1 MATDKNVNLN
11 LKTKGDT
18 KGAKQ
23 TKDAIKSVRLET
35 ERARK
40 SLNAMSSNFKF
51 MATTFLAVAK
61 SVDKLTSLTDKMVTA
76 QNVLNQ
82 TFGKTTDSVNDYI
95 DNLAKMTGISNTDIK
110 NKTSLFGQMA
120 VSLGMSTEKA
130 SEFSTALDDL
140 SAKLSLL
147 YNIDFNSS
155 AKALL
160 DAVKGE
166 SSTLTTLT
174 GIVIKTQSLQNT
186 LNELGINMIASN
198 LTGANLAL
206 LQYITVAK
214 EVNATNKDMQQIVND
229 LAWQKQI
236 LRNQVKELANAFGNL
251 LYPILRA
258 ILPVLNGILIAITT
272 IINALASLF
281 GITKRSSNNIG
292 GVAEAFDN
300 LGGSIAGATE
310 KAKKSLRPFDKL
322 NNIMTPTPTTGTG
335 GGGGG
340 LDPRLYGEAQKIA
353 DQMLKIKNRA
363 QEIADEILKWLGF
376 TKDVN
381 GQLKWSG
388 KTLLKNI
395 YNWWKKLNLL
405 AKLLVGMGLL
415 IGAKKLYKVIKS
427 LVSLVQGSKIW
438 GNFTILANS
447 IKNEGLITTVEE
459 LVGSMTLL
467 ERSIGAIGGA
477 LVMFQGIGN
486 IANALKDIA
495 KGGEDIYNVTQ
506 FVIGAIETL
515 SGLALV
521 IGFLTGNAPLII
533 GGAIGTIVGVI
544 GELGNEISK
553 SKDSLYE
560 FNKKYK
566 ETKESVDSGLTSYRN
581 QLRAYQDLA
590 GELKNLVDA
599 NGKVK
604 EGYEDRVSYILN
616 ELNNAFG
623 TEYELVNGMIT
634 KNGIYLKSMQDIE
647 NEIGK
652 YVQIKQGQYLLEKYE
667 DLKNEA
673 LDKSNEKQAKLNAL
687 EKEYK
692 KQKEELIKKYGEQD
706 QRVDELDKKYEF
718 LAGNIN
724 REYNDATLFLKDYSA
739 LSEAVTTG
747 NLAEIERLTNK
758 FYTENDSSVKKYTKQ
773 VKTYFSE
780 LTGEVQNSK
789 TLSQQVSNALSNDMS
804 ASGKTAGQSW
814 KNAFANS
821 VNANGGL
828 KINTSVSANGSGK
841 VTLTARANGG
851 FVDTGQMF
859 VARENGIPELV
870 GRIGRKTAVAN
881 NDQIVEAVASGVAR
895 ANMMTKPKQKIEI
908 IAEGDASGLLD
919 FITFKQKE
927 KNRQYGF

>member
-23 TKDAIKSVRLET
+23 TKDAIKDVRLET

-51 MATTFLAVAK
+51 MATTCLAVAK

-292 GVAEAFDN
+292 GVTEAFDN

-340 LDPRLYGEAQKIA
+340 LDPRLYGEAQRIA

-395 YNWWKKLNLL
+395 YNWWYKLSLLGKIMVGLGLAVGIFKVYTNLKRIIALVKATRFADIIGTIAGNIKEVGL
-405 AKLLVGMGLL
+405 AGFVKNLTTAYPILTKIVGISVGILDLIQGIKNVKEGLV
-415 IGAKKLYKVIKS
+415 
-427 LVSLVQGSKIW
+427 
-438 GNFTILANS
+438 S
-447 IKNEGLITTVEE
+447 IKNEGTSLNNVIQTTIGLIE
-459 LVGSMTLL
+459 
-467 ERSIGAIGGA
+467 I
-477 LVMFQGIGN
+477 
-486 IANALKDIA
+486 
-495 KGGEDIYNVTQ
+495 
-506 FVIGAIETL
+506 L
-515 SGLALV
+515 SGMALIV
-521 IGFLTGNAPLII
+521 GVLTGNVPLII
-533 GGAIGTIVGVI
+533 AGGIGTITSVI
-544 GELGNEISK
+544 GELGLNLSK
-553 SKDSLYE
+553 SKNNVEQLASSMDFGSDKIKMYNKNIEELKSRVGEATEVIYAKTNRAKELSQEISNMYDENGKLIGSEDELSSKVNTLNNLLGTNVQVLENGNLKIGDRIVKGYELNDVIDEYCKKLRVQAELEAYYDLYVE
-560 FNKKYK
+560 RAKKKIELEKLIKEKTDELTKAQENYDMTTEDGVKKFLIANGEKITDLNKVQSALDENDQAMKNY
-566 ETKESVDSGLTSYRN
+566 EEASYRASVG
-581 QLRAYQDLA
+581 QYDTAMSYLTATTDGVQREY
-590 GELKNLVDA
+590 
-599 NGKVK
+599 GKTVEDIIKQSNRIPVAIK
-604 EGYEDRVSYILN
+604 EN
-616 ELNNAFG
+616 
-623 TEYELVNGMIT
+623 IT
-634 KNGIYLKSMQDIE
+634 KTNNLTA
-647 NEIGK
+647 
-652 YVQIKQGQYLLEKYE
+652 VIKVTMDSSEFQ
-667 DLKNEA
+667 
-673 LDKSNEKQAKLNAL
+673 KQWKKAQKL
-687 EKEYK
+687 
-692 KQKEELIKKYGEQD
+692 
-706 QRVDELDKKYEF
+706 
-718 LAGNIN
+718 
-724 REYNDATLFLKDYSA
+724 
-739 LSEAVTTG
+739 TTG
-747 NLAEIERLTNK
+747 
-758 FYTENDSSVKKYTKQ
+758 
-773 VKTYFSE
+773 
-780 LTGEVQNSK
+780 TGMQMGGV
-789 TLSQQVSNALSNDMS
+789 TFR
-804 ASGKTAGQSW
+804 AS
-814 KNAFANS
+814 
-821 VNANGGL
+821 
-828 KINTSVSANGSGK
+828 
-841 VTLTARANGG
+841 GG

-859 VARENGIPELV
+859 VARENGIPEMV
-870 GRIGRKTAVAN
+870 GQIGRKTAVAN

-895 ANMMTKPKQKIEI
+895 ANMMTKSNQKVEI
-908 IAEGDASGLLD
+908 IAEGDTSGLLD

>member
-23 TKDAIKSVRLET
+23 TKDAIKDVRLET

-95 DNLAKMTGISNTDIK
+95 DNLARMTGISNTDIK

-155 AKALL
+155 TKALL

-229 LAWQKQI
+229 VAWQKQI

-292 GVAEAFDN
+292 GVTETFDN

-340 LDPRLYGEAQKIA
+340 LDPRLYGEAQRIA

-381 GQLKWSG
+381 GKWHLTEVTLGNVLVLAGLIYGAFRLISASLLGFSLEKLFTSFGTLASSG
-388 KTLLKNI
+388 
-395 YNWWKKLNLL
+395 
-405 AKLLVGMGLL
+405 GLL
-415 IGAKKLYKVIKS
+415 GQFGKIGEGIS
-427 LVSLVQGSKIW
+427 LWL
-438 GNFTILANS
+438 
-447 IKNEGLITTVEE
+447 
-459 LVGSMTLL
+459 
-467 ERSIGAIGGA
+467 GGA
-477 LVMFQGIGN
+477 GTF
-486 IANALKDIA
+486 
-495 KGGEDIYNVTQ
+495 GEV
-506 FVIGAIETL
+506 
-515 SGLALV
+515 
-521 IGFLTGNAPLII
+521 LTGIILPALGTIAAII
-533 GGAIGTIVGVI
+533 GGIVALAFGILKIFEGIKELKLGDYFNGILDIIIGISAIVAGIALLLGGWVVAIVAGIVLVVAEIVKNWDKIKVILKKVGKWFNDNVIQPILDFIKPVTNWVYSNVIVPIVGFFTPIIDAVVRVYTKVWEIIKSIVSGVYEAIKSVISKVIEIYTKITEIFAALKWAFHEYIIKPIWDNFLQPLFQKIYNNVIQPILNVFKEIASFVNNIIIQPIWQAILWLKDKVVSIFKIIGTTVADFIGGSIKAVINGV
-544 GELGNEISK
+544 L
-553 SKDSLYE
+553 SLIE
-560 FNKKYK
+560 KTINNFIKMLNGAIKLINKIPGVNI
-566 ETKESVDSGLTSYRN
+566 T
-581 QLRAYQDLA
+581 
-590 GELKNLVDA
+590 
-599 NGKVK
+599 
-604 EGYEDRVSYILN
+604 RVSLLN
-616 ELNNAFG
+616 
-623 TEYELVNGMIT
+623 IPR
-634 KNGIYLKSMQDIE
+634 
-647 NEIGK
+647 
-652 YVQIKQGQYLLEKYE
+652 LE
-667 DLKNEA
+667 
-673 LDKSNEKQAKLNAL
+673 
-687 EKEYK
+687 
-692 KQKEELIKKYGEQD
+692 
-706 QRVDELDKKYEF
+706 
-718 LAGNIN
+718 
-724 REYNDATLFLKDYSA
+724 
-739 LSEAVTTG
+739 
-747 NLAEIERLTNK
+747 
-758 FYTENDSSVKKYTKQ
+758 
-773 VKTYFSE
+773 
-780 LTGEVQNSK
+780 
-789 TLSQQVSNALSNDMS
+789 
-804 ASGKTAGQSW
+804 
-814 KNAFANS
+814 
-821 VNANGGL
+821 
-828 KINTSVSANGSGK
+828 
-841 VTLTARANGG
+841 NGG
-851 FVDTGQMF
+851 FVDSGQLFM
-859 VARENGIPELV
+859 ARENGMNEMV
-870 GRIGRKTAVAN
+870 GHIGRKTAVAN

-895 ANMMTKPKQKIEI
+895 ANMMTKSNQKVEI
-908 IAEGDASGLLD
+908 IAEGDTSGLLD